1 MPKKKQ
7 QTIAKRNREQAVAE
21 KRRLKRERKQ
31 AVKAARAAGLDPEQV
46 EYDPVRGEFIA
57 PTVVDEEEPGEDA
70 EPGTEAANGAAAEPG
85 AEAQAEHGAEEAPSA
100 EEAPGSDEP
109 A

>member
-21 KRRLKRERKQ
+21 KRRLKREKKQ

-46 EYDPVRGEFIA
+46 EYDPVRGEFIQ
-57 PTVVDEEEPGEDA
+57 PEPQPEEDEPAAEA
-70 EPGTEAANGAAAEPG
+70 EPAAEP
-85 AEAQAEHGAEEAPSA
+85 EQ
-100 EEAPGSDEP
+100 SDSD
-109 A
+109 

>member
-57 PTVVDEEEPGEDA
+57 PTVTEEEPGAEEEGAEETADA
-70 EPGTEAANGAAAEPG
+70 EEAAN
-85 AEAQAEHGAEEAPSA
+85 AEEAPA
-100 EEAPGSDEP
+100 RTEEAPGSDEP

>member
-31 AVKAARAAGLDPEQV
+31 AVKAARAAGLDPELV
-46 EYDPVRGEFIA
+46 EYDPVRGEFIPPDPEA
-57 PTVVDEEEPGEDA
+57 EQPAEGEPGEGDA
-70 EPGTEAANGAAAEPG
+70 EPGDAEPG
-85 AEAQAEHGAEEAPSA
+85 DAESNDTESNDSEPSD
-100 EEAPGSDEP
+100 SD
-109 A
+109 